1 MGSLVD
7 VGSLVGSSVVGS
19 SVVSSVVSSDV
30 VEGVSVTVVV
40 DSGSVATV
48 KVTVRPCLILPAP
61 GFCPSTVPGSSLEV
75 SDSTLTSR
83 PSAKISLRTSSIC

>member
-1 MGSLVD
+1 MVRSVVGRSVEVGEGLRVPPVGSLVD

-48 KVTVRPCLILPAP
+48 KVTVRPCLIL
-61 GFCPSTVPGSSLEV
+61 SL
-75 SDSTLTSR
+75 
-83 PSAKISLRTSSIC
+83 IHI